1 MESFAVSNF
10 QGSQKN
16 ILAQIHLFRKSLKI
30 RWGDFKKIAKQTHF
44 WKRERTQGY
53 EDIKNTHPKKVNPM
67 AHQARAVGHAGRH
80 PPTCLS

>member
-1 MESFAVSNF
+1 MESFAVANF
-10 QGSQKN
+10 QGSEKN

-30 RWGDFKKIAKQTHF
+30 SWGDFYEMRVRMHF
-44 WKRERTQGY
+44 GERERTQGY

-67 AHQARAVGHAGRH
+67 AHKARAVGHAGRH